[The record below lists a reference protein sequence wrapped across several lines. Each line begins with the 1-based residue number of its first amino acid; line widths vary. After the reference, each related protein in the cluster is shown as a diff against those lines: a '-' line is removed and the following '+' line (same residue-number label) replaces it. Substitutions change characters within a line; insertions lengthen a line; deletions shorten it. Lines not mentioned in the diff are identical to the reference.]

1 MVILQVKP
9 ADCLG
14 VLGLFQL
21 SVYLETHCSLYFLK
35 NELITQQKNWLN
47 WLPQMMSNVHKL
59 DSLST

>member
-9 ADCLG
+9 VDCLG

-21 SVYLETHCSLYFLK
+21 SVYLETNCSLYFFK